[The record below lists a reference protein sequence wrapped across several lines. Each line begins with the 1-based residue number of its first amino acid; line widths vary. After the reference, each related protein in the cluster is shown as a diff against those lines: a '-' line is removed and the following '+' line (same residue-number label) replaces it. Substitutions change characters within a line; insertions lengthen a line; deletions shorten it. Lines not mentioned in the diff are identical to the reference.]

1 MKGGASLH
9 DPRGLIHT
17 KVQSY
22 LARHPDAAFDEIER
36 KCFKGKDMK
45 HEFTAISPRLFESAM
60 AGTCQIL
67 EREDYLGVLKAWRDY
82 IPLEKDLSNINEV
95 VKAMNDLDR
104 CQEIAANAKMSL
116 LDSKMF
122 DYAQLVD
129 TVCRGLLPKEGSQ
142 CEQWERFSD
151 FLLFAQSA
159 RNMSVELHDAALHLI
174 SEVLIPRRPATVSTT
189 QVEQIISDVN
199 LSNWLNKLMEGSRDD
214 ALVLRCPWIWRP
226 VPYSSG

>member
-1 MKGGASLH
+1 
-9 DPRGLIHT
+9 
-17 KVQSY
+17 
-22 LARHPDAAFDEIER
+22 
-36 KCFKGKDMK
+36 MK

-67 EREDYLGVLKAWRDY
+67 EREDYLGVLEAWRDY

-95 VKAMNDLDR
+95 VNTMSDLDR
-104 CQEIAANAKMSL
+104 CQEIVANAKISL

-122 DYAQLVD
+122 DYAQLVENA
-129 TVCRGLLPKEGSQ
+129 CRGLLPTEGSQ
-142 CEQWERFSD
+142 FEKWERFSD

-159 RNMSVELHDAALHLI
+159 RNVSVELHDAALHLI

-189 QVEQIISDVN
+189 QIEQIISELN
-199 LSNWLNKLMEGSRDD
+199 LSNWLKKLTEGSKED